1 MSDDQTNNT
10 QQGAAAVG
18 EPVEVTDATFEQE
31 VLSSDIPV
39 IVDFWATWCGPCR
52 MVAPSLAEIA
62 KEYAGKWKVAK
73 VAVDH
78 NQKSAM
84 EYRIMSIPNMKV
96 FVGGKPVADIIGAM
110 PKDMIVDRVESA
122 VAAAAPAEQQ
132 AA

>member
-73 VAVDH
+73 VDVDH

-96 FVGGKPVADIIGAM
+96 FVCGKPVADIIGAM

>member
-73 VAVDH
+73 VDVDH